1 MIPFPE
7 SESRIELAGPAGAL
21 EAIVTPARSDG
32 AASGV
37 TIVCHPHSLQG
48 GTMTNKVVHTIA
60 RARRDLGHH
69 VVRFNFRGVGASAG
83 EYDEGVGEQQDLA
96 AVVLWARQA
105 CPALPVWIAGF
116 SFGGYVA
123 AGAVGTEQLGNIAHL
138 LLVAPAVTRYAFD
151 ALTTFP
157 CPLTVVYGDQDEVV
171 ESTAIGAWAE
181 QVSSPVRVVLFEGAG
196 HFFHGRLTEL
206 KSLLEQDFGRLSV
219 AAAGNSA

>member
-7 SESRIELAGPAGAL
+7 SESRIELAGPAGLL
-21 EAIVTPARSDG
+21 EAIATPARTD
-32 AASGV
+32 ASGITV
-37 TIVCHPHSLQG
+37 VCHPHSLQG

-83 EYDEGVGEQQDLA
+83 EYDEGLGEQQDLA
-96 AVVLWARQA
+96 AVVEWVRAV
-105 CPALPVWIAGF
+105 CPELPVWIAGF

-123 AGAVGTEQLGNIAHL
+123 AAAVKSEGLGAIAHL
-138 LLVAPAVTRYAFD
+138 LLVAPAVTRYPFNV
-151 ALTTFP
+151 LTQFP

-171 ESTAIGAWAE
+171 ESSAIGTWAA
-181 QVSSPVRVVLFEGAG
+181 QVSSPAHTLVFEGAG

-206 KSLLEQDFGRLSV
+206 KGAFEEDFRRLESTLG
-219 AAAGNSA
+219 GGSA